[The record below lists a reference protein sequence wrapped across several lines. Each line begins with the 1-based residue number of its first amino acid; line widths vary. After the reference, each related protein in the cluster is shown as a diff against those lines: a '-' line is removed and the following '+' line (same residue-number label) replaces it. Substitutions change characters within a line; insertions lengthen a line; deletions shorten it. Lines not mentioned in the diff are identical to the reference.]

1 MVYGTLFDMP
11 SAGLGLQQ
19 VLVDSGGLER
29 RKCYGR
35 TAASILGL
43 RDQSARIPI
52 GRRTLIW
59 PLPLERLLG
68 LTNRGNHH

>member
-1 MVYGTLFDMP
+1 MVYGTLSDMP

-43 RDQSARIPI
+43 R
-52 GRRTLIW
+52 
-59 PLPLERLLG
+59 
-68 LTNRGNHH
+68 N